1 MNQDNKTLFEQMFK
15 KLSLV
20 LQKNFR
26 NAFLSVF
33 IMMIIESIG
42 SAIFLAPMMYFA
54 ITGKMT
60 SLTMGI
66 SYVLLVSGV
75 ICWFSLQAG
84 AFVLFLRMVRGDYVS
99 IGFLFYGFRKFRQFA
114 GSAVFFAGLAA
125 LVTLIIRLALH
136 FTKGT
141 PYDILAFLDQHFGEI
156 YSMLVIAVILILLV
170 VIISVRFLFLFF
182 VRYDNAQ
189 LGTFRSAE
197 IAAKQTEKKI
207 FLLIRFVLK
216 ASARHLVLAAFYF
229 AAATYFGLKTESAVQ
244 SIANF
249 LFGFLYI
256 LNIYKALVM
265 AYFATATFYDE
276 TV

>member
-1 MNQDNKTLFEQMFK
+1 MNQDNKTLLKQMTE

-26 NAFLSVF
+26 NAFSTVF

-42 SAIFLAPMMYFA
+42 SALFLAPMMYFS
-54 ITGKMT
+54 ITEKT
-60 SLTMGI
+60 TPLTMGI
-66 SYVLLVSGV
+66 SYVLLAAGI
-75 ICWFSLQAG
+75 ICWFLLQAG

-99 IGFLFYGFRKFRQFA
+99 IGFLFYGFRKFKQFI

-125 LVTLIIRLALH
+125 FVTVIIRFVLH
-136 FTKGT
+136 FTKDR
-141 PYDILAFLDQHFGEI
+141 PYDVLAFLDKHFGEI
-156 YSMLVIAVILILLV
+156 HSILVIAVVLLLLA
-170 VIISVRFLFLFF
+170 VIISIRFLFLFF
-182 VRYDNAQ
+182 VRYDNPET
-189 LGTFRSAE
+189 GTFKSAG
-197 IAAKQTEKKI
+197 IAARQIRKKI

-229 AAATYFGLKTESAVQ
+229 AASTYFGLKTESTIQ

-249 LFGFLYI
+249 LFGFLYL
-256 LNIYKALVM
+256 LNLYKALVM

>member
-75 ICWFSLQAG
+75 ICWFLLQAG

-114 GSAVFFAGLAA
+114 GSAVFFAGL
-125 LVTLIIRLALH
+125 
-136 FTKGT
+136 
-141 PYDILAFLDQHFGEI
+141 Y
-156 YSMLVIAVILILLV
+156 
-170 VIISVRFLFLFF
+170 
-182 VRYDNAQ
+182 
-189 LGTFRSAE
+189 
-197 IAAKQTEKKI
+197 
-207 FLLIRFVLK
+207 FVLP
-216 ASARHLVLAAFYF
+216 LA
-229 AAATYFGLKTESAVQ
+229 
-244 SIANF
+244 NP
-249 LFGFLYI
+249 
-256 LNIYKALVM
+256 
-265 AYFATATFYDE
+265 
-276 TV
+276 